1 MTNEQKV
8 GLFFVIGLLLVLAG
22 IEVTVGTG
30 LLHSRYRLYV
40 KYADVEGLRNGDAVQ
55 VAGVKLG
62 TVGDIALQTDGVRV
76 RLDLGKEAV
85 VRRDSVA
92 TLEAQLLSGNRF
104 ITISL
109 GSPRAPILKDGD
121 TIEGEMPPSMTRL
134 VSDMRDVAHSV
145 QSLADSL
152 NENQE
157 RLLTN
162 VNTMIEENRAS
173 LRQTLENV
181 ESVTAKLDRGG
192 GTLAKLI
199 NDPAL
204 YDRATAVM
212 ADLQRVSDRLAR
224 GEGDLGRLVSG
235 DGALYD
241 DARETVA
248 RLNVTATNLE
258 EISAQVRNGE
268 GTLGRIMNDDSLYQ
282 DAQSAVHGLDRAS
295 ASIEDQSPISVLS
308 TLITSLF

>member
-40 KYADVEGLRNGDAVQ
+40 KYPSVEGLRNGDAVQ

-109 GSPRAPILKDGD
+109 GSPSAPILKDGD
-121 TIEGEMPPSMTRL
+121 TIEGEVPPSMTRL

-162 VNTMIEENRAS
+162 VNTMIEQNRAS

-181 ESVTAKLDRGG
+181 ESVTAKLDRGD

-199 NDPAL
+199 NDPTL
-204 YDRATAVM
+204 YDRATVVM
-212 ADLQRVSDRLAR
+212 ADLQKVSDRLAR
-224 GEGDLGRLVSG
+224 GEGDLGRLVNS

-241 DARETVA
+241 DAREAVA

-258 EISAQVRNGE
+258 EISTQVRNGE
-268 GTLGRIMNDDSLYQ
+268 GTLGRFMTDDSLYQ
-282 DAQSAVHGLDRAS
+282 DAQSAMRGLDRAT
-295 ASIEDQSPISVLS
+295 ASVEDQSPISVLS

>member
-22 IEVTVGTG
+22 IEATVGTG
-30 LLHSRYRLYV
+30 LLHSRYHLYV
-40 KYADVEGLRNGDAVQ
+40 KYPNVEGLRKGDAVQ
-55 VAGVKLG
+55 VAGLKLG
-62 TVGDIALQTDGVRV
+62 SVGDIDLQTDGVRV
-76 RLDLGKEAV
+76 TLDLGKEAV

-92 TLEAQLLSGNRF
+92 TLDAQILSGNRF

-109 GSPRAPILKDGD
+109 GSPTAPILKDGD
-121 TIEGEMPPSMTRL
+121 TIEGEVPPSMTRL

-152 NENQE
+152 NKNQE

-162 VNTMIEENRAS
+162 VDTMIEENRAS
-173 LRQTLENV
+173 LQQTLENI
-181 ESVTAKLDRGG
+181 ESVTAKLDRGD

-199 NDPAL
+199 NDPTL
-204 YDRATAVM
+204 YDRATVVM
-212 ADLQRVSDRLAR
+212 ADLQKVSDRLAR
-224 GEGDLGRLVSG
+224 GEGDLGRLVNS
-235 DGALYD
+235 DGSLYD
-241 DARETVA
+241 DAREAVA

-258 EISAQVRNGE
+258 EISTQVRNGE
-268 GTLGRIMNDDSLYQ
+268 GTLGRIMTDDSLYQ
-282 DAQSAVHGLDRAS
+282 DAQSAMRGLDRATTT
-295 ASIEDQSPISVLS
+295 IEDQSPISVLS